1 MSAQGLGVFDIW
13 DRAACAFVD
22 ATLFRPITDRHVE
35 DFVSLWKPFF
45 AKCDDGR
52 SGASD
57 VHWNWAQRQEAGP
70 AVAERDPMVRT
81 AVWLVVASA
90 TVICVLV
97 AAL

>member
-1 MSAQGLGVFDIW
+1 MCSPAAFNTVDQSA
-13 DRAACAFVD
+13 
-22 ATLFRPITDRHVE
+22 
-35 DFVSLWKPFF
+35 
-45 AKCDDGR
+45 DDGFPPPLR
-52 SGASD
+52 LPGETMAQSSARLMA
-57 VHWNWAQRQEAGP
+57 WAQRQEAGP